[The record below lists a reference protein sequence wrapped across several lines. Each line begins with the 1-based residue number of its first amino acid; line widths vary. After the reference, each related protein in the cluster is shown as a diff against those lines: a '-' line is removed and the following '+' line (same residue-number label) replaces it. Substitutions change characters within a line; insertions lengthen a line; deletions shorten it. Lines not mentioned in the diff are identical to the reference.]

1 MDLIDF
7 SYCRLIAFLSDL
19 FCRSGSSRIV
29 PARTSNLDTLSSMI
43 VSMSL
48 LFGMLFVICQLVP
61 GQFRSPCSNEKE
73 LEIESPINRLLNLN
87 GKYSMKC
94 PAGDLYSQ
102 IDQLKKNPLR
112 SRKWLWIGHYI
123 GWWLQS
129 PWGFKTFMSIER
141 SLPFDV

>member
-1 MDLIDF
+1 
-7 SYCRLIAFLSDL
+7 
-19 FCRSGSSRIV
+19 
-29 PARTSNLDTLSSMI
+29 MI

-48 LFGMLFVICQLVP
+48 LFGMLFLICQLVP

-112 SRKWLWIGHYI
+112 SRKWLGIGHYI
-123 GWWLQS
+123 G
-129 PWGFKTFMSIER
+129 
-141 SLPFDV
+141 